1 MAKCVKGVFV
11 RSSHLT
17 RLRPCGTEIVD
28 DNHGTTVKKW
38 NEDHKGDE
46 DAILHGDDGF
56 ICARCLRSMMP
67 K

>member
-1 MAKCVKGVFV
+1 
-11 RSSHLT
+11 
-17 RLRPCGTEIVD
+17 VD